1 MLTTAAF
8 AFSPP
13 AKDAATTPAK
23 DATTAPCCAGACSD
37 GKNKYFSVDVK
48 HGFCGET
55 CMHGHSCP
63 IFKIFESNL
72 TKAVGTDSPCK
83 DQFTPVGT
91 HYTVYNGT
99 VTHGVPPLTVTL
111 DLYAPGPK
119 EIKKKTT
126 WRHLQARGYDL
137 SFAEYCAEY
146 GKDYAKEE
154 APRREGIF
162 RAEMAK
168 IMAHNEAEHSWKMG
182 LSVHT
187 DKTEEEWH
195 MLKGLNRAQRFAA
208 AATPPALTAAAA
220 GTPTLPSSLDWRTK
234 GVVTPV
240 KDQGGCG
247 SCWAFSATETV
258 ESALAMSGGPL
269 LELAP
274 QQLVSCAPNPDECGG
289 TGGCAGSTQPLAFDY
304 LVSAGGMEASAAY
317 PYTASDG
324 TCKTKKG
331 KFVAGITGHVD
342 LPTNNYSALME
353 AVATVGPIAIS
364 VDASWGGYEEGVYTG
379 GCGTTI
385 DHAVQLVGYG
395 EEGGALYYLVRN
407 SWGTTWGEDGY
418 IKIQRFG
425 EGEEPCGTDTQP
437 ADGFGCKGG
446 PSSIQVCG
454 LCGILSGSSYPT
466 GAYVPK

>member
-13 AKDAATTPAK
+13 AKDEAA
-23 DATTAPCCAGACSD
+23 APCCAGACSD
-37 GKNKYFSVDVK
+37 GKSKYFSVDVK

-55 CMHGHSCP
+55 CMHDHSYP
-63 IFKIFESNL
+63 IFKLFEANL
-72 TKAVGTDSPCK
+72 TKATDDSPCK
-83 DQFTPVGT
+83 GQFTPFGT
-91 HYTVYNGT
+91 HYTEYNGT

-119 EIKKKTT
+119 AIKKKTT
-126 WRHLQARGYDL
+126 WRHLQARGYDF

-146 GKDYAKEE
+146 GKDYSKDSAE
-154 APRREGIF
+154 AARREAIF
-162 RAEMAK
+162 RREMAK
-168 IMAHNEAEHSWKMG
+168 IRAHNEGEHSWKMG
-182 LSVHT
+182 LSIHT
-187 DKTEEEWH
+187 DKTEEEWLA
-195 MLKGLNRAQRFAA
+195 LKGLNRAQRFAA
-208 AATPPALTAAAA
+208 AAAAPPALTAAAGGRA
-220 GTPTLPSSLDWRTK
+220 NAPALPSSVDWRTK

-258 ESALAMSGGPL
+258 ESALAMAGGPL

-274 QQLVSCAPNPDECGG
+274 QQLVSCAPNPDDCGG

-304 LVSAGGMEASAAY
+304 VVSAGGMESSKDY
-317 PYTASDG
+317 PYTARDG
-324 TCKTKKG
+324 TCKTKK
-331 KFVAGITGHVD
+331 KEFVAGITGHVD
-342 LPTNNYSALME
+342 LPTNNYTALMD

-395 EEGGALYYLVRN
+395 EESGEMYWLVRN
-407 SWGTTWGEDGY
+407 SWGTTWGEEGY
-418 IKIQRFG
+418 IKIKRFG
-425 EGEEPCGTDTQP
+425 EGNEPCGTDTAPQ
-437 ADGFGCKGG
+437 DGFGCKGG

-466 GAYVPK
+466 GAFVPK